1 VLRRTVSNPGQR
13 RGFGR
18 FLLVPSALAAILLT
32 GFYLWQPWEIQFLP
46 RALPAETRWT
56 EPEPERLFLPGVRV
70 VVVTAH
76 PDDAEFYIGGLL
88 SRLAKSRAEVHLVI
102 CTDGDKG
109 YYPFEDVERNRAIRQ
124 REQRAAAAVW
134 KAADVIFLGFPDG
147 RLRESE
153 ALVRAI
159 ERELRRIRPAYLFC
173 FDAEYPPR
181 IAHQDHRRSGGAAEM
196 AAKRADFRG
205 WLCRFS
211 TSAPNFAFDV
221 SDVWR
226 AKMELVAIHQSQF
239 FGERLNRIRAM
250 IERRDAEFGRLIG
263 VVKAEGVRVSRYQ
276 PSTTSH

>member
-1 VLRRTVSNPGQR
+1 MLRPTISNSGRR
-13 RGFGR
+13 RGLGR
-18 FLLVPSALAAILLT
+18 FLLWPAGLAAILLIS
-32 GFYLWQPWEIQFLP
+32 FYLWQPWEIQFFP
-46 RALPAETRWT
+46 RALPAGIRWV

-76 PDDAEFYIGGLL
+76 PDDAEFYVGGLL
-88 SRLAKSRAEVHLVI
+88 TRLAKSRAEVYLVV

-109 YYPFEDVERNRAIRQ
+109 YYPFEDAARNRAVRQ
-124 REQRAAAAVW
+124 REQRAAADVW

-147 RLRESE
+147 RLKESE

-181 IAHQDHRRSGGAAEM
+181 IAHQDHRRSGSAAEI
-196 AAKRADFRG
+196 AATRANFRG

-221 SDVWR
+221 SDAWQS
-226 AKMELVAIHQSQF
+226 KMDLVAMHRSQF
-239 FGERLNRIRAM
+239 YGERLTRIRAM
-250 IERRDAEFGRLIG
+250 IERRDSESGKWIG
-263 VVKAEGVRVSRYQ
+263 VEKAESVRVSLR
-276 PSTTSH
+276 